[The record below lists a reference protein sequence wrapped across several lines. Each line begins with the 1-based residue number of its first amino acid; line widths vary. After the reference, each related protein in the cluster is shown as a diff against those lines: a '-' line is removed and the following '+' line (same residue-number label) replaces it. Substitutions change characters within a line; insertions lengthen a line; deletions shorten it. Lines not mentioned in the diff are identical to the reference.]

1 MFGLLQKESWKNA
14 CCGALQSQKWL
25 NRLLPRKQKKL
36 GEKVVNLYK
45 TNKLAAED
53 VSQLLQTADEAGLEF
68 PNPIKKKKSMPA
80 KGSESE
86 ESRDKNAARSMDRH
100 LRKTHQW
107 PDLYWAQIPMK
118 NPKKKN
124 HDLSQQWLPFLLPHE
139 CLGKYFTQP
148 NAWKEGMPTQ
158 GTFNCN
164 RLNEACASNGNPPMT
179 MYPMGLHGDGAPVQ
193 GRMNQSTLEFWSF
206 NLPCSKTFSAMRIP
220 TRCLDTRMIAPDTI
234 QAICEILLWSFDRL
248 NKGIYPT
255 ARHDGSPW
263 LKHDAYRKFWAGA
276 ALPGKAT
283 LIQIRSDCK
292 YFGAGQWNE
301 KKGCCWLCQAT
312 PDNWREMSQSMARLE
327 QSLDKAN
334 YLAFLEDRDKPINP
348 LFQLPNVSNKTL
360 MPDWM
365 HVCDE
370 GCLAVAA
377 GQILKELLPS
387 FPGTSQDERC
397 ANLWQEVQ
405 KMYDDERGWP
415 ACKRLKK
422 LTLKDIVK
430 PKKVPELD
438 CKAHEVRHF
447 CPLLEPLCKRQCL
460 HEGNWHQKAVY
471 KVAKYCSHMYDSL
484 EVFNKK
490 SLVKA
495 GRKFISQYMALEGE
509 VQASDGSKVR
519 IWRSKPK
526 LHYLAHIL
534 DLVKLGNH
542 PKDSWNYK
550 DETFAGTLHFFN
562 FS

>member
-1 MFGLLQKESWKNA
+1 
-14 CCGALQSQKWL
+14 
-25 NRLLPRKQKKL
+25 
-36 GEKVVNLYK
+36 
-45 TNKLAAED
+45 
-53 VSQLLQTADEAGLEF
+53 
-68 PNPIKKKKSMPA
+68 
-80 KGSESE
+80 
-86 ESRDKNAARSMDRH
+86 MDRH

-179 MYPMGLHGDGAPVQ
+179 MYPMGLHGDGVPVQ
-193 GRMNQSTLEFWSF
+193 GRMNQSTLDFWSF

-220 TRCLDTRMIAPDTI
+220 ICCLDTRMIAPDTI

-283 LIQIRSDCK
+283 LIQIRSDWDWNCK

-312 PDNWREMSQSMARLE
+312 PDNWMEMSQSMARLE

-405 KMYDDERGWP
+405 KMYDERGWP

-484 EVFNKK
+484 EVSNKK

-509 VQASDGSKVR
+509 VQASDGSEVR

-534 DLVKLGNH
+534 DLVELGNH

-550 DETFAGTLHFFN
+550 DETFAGTLQFLSFRRGGKFQPGKAAEKVLLRWMSSTPFPHLQQASQSSSWQAKPAMAQSARSN
-562 FS
+562 KAHGEKSVVGNLNSASILDLNI

>member
-1 MFGLLQKESWKNA
+1 
-14 CCGALQSQKWL
+14 
-25 NRLLPRKQKKL
+25 
-36 GEKVVNLYK
+36 
-45 TNKLAAED
+45 
-53 VSQLLQTADEAGLEF
+53 
-68 PNPIKKKKSMPA
+68 
-80 KGSESE
+80 
-86 ESRDKNAARSMDRH
+86 MDRH

-179 MYPMGLHGDGAPVQ
+179 MYPMGLHGDGVPVQ
-193 GRMNQSTLEFWSF
+193 GRMNQSTLDFWSF

-220 TRCLDTRMIAPDTI
+220 ICCLDTRMIAPDTI

-283 LIQIRSDCK
+283 LIQIRSDWDWNCK

-405 KMYDDERGWP
+405 KMYDERGWP

-484 EVFNKK
+484 EVSNKK

-509 VQASDGSKVR
+509 VQASDGSEVR

-534 DLVKLGNH
+534 DLVELGNH

-550 DETFAGTLHFFN
+550 DETFAGTLQFLSFRRGGKFQPGKAAEKVLLRWMSSTPFPHLQQASQSSSWQAKPAMAQSARSN
-562 FS
+562 KAHGEKSVVGNLNSASILDLNI